1 MNAHDPAWAQHRL
14 LASRRREF
22 LGAPIHALTMA
33 ETLAIADEAMTLR
46 RPLHHVVVNVAKL
59 VNMRNNAELHADVA
73 TADVVNVD
81 GIGVLWGA
89 RLC

>member
-1 MNAHDPAWAQHRL
+1 
-14 LASRRREF
+14 
-22 LGAPIHALTMA
+22 
-33 ETLAIADEAMTLR
+33 
-46 RPLHHVVVNVAKL
+46 L

-89 RLC
+89 RLCGVALPERVAGVDIMINLLSLCATRGYRLFLLGAEQSVL